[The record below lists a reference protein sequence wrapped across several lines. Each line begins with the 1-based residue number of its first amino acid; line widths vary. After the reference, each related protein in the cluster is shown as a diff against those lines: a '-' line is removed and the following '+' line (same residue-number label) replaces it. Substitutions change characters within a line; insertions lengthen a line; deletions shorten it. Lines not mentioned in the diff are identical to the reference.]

1 YKRCPLCC
9 NLSARKAS
17 PKLMERRRK
26 IIMKRSSKQQPPRTG
41 RGVNK
46 SYFTQLLQDR
56 DLSQRG
62 LAKLMH
68 LDQSSLVRAFQGKR
82 KFKTQETAQLARIL
96 NVPLEEVLRNLDVEV
111 PMMRLAKGGTVAVTG
126 QVVASK
132 VQFGRPAGPRTVAA
146 PPNETGEGLQ
156 ALRYSDEGPLE
167 GAYLYFRPAVGVP
180 VEAIG
185 RLCVCTIQGG
195 EVLLASLRHG
205 SRRATYTLRDL
216 AGRVLLEDAWI
227 ESAAPVVWIKTV

>member
-1 YKRCPLCC
+1 
-9 NLSARKAS
+9 
-17 PKLMERRRK
+17 MERRRK
-26 IIMKRSSKQQPPRTG
+26 TKMKRSSNPPPRTG

-46 SYFTQLLQDR
+46 RYFQQLLQDR

-132 VQFGRPAGPRTVAA
+132 VQFGRPAGP
-146 PPNETGEGLQ
+146 
-156 ALRYSDEGPLE
+156 
-167 GAYLYFRPAVGVP
+167 
-180 VEAIG
+180 
-185 RLCVCTIQGG
+185 
-195 EVLLASLRHG
+195 
-205 SRRATYTLRDL
+205 
-216 AGRVLLEDAWI
+216 
-227 ESAAPVVWIKTV
+227 